1 MEVELIKETD
11 RMELNQVKNNTL
23 DYIRLTSRKHK
34 EYGVKVFTL
43 ESRELAIEIMD
54 NDEAFLKAM
63 ERFES
68 F

>member
-1 MEVELIKETD
+1 MGAELIKKTD
-11 RMELNQVKNNTL
+11 RLELNQVENNTL
-23 DYIRLTSRKHK
+23 DYFRLTSRKHK

-43 ESRELAIEIMD
+43 ESKELALEIMD

>member
-1 MEVELIKETD
+1 MGAELIKKTD
-11 RMELNQVKNNTL
+11 RLELNQVYNNNL

-43 ESRELAIEIMD
+43 ESKELALEVMG

-63 ERFES
+63 ERF
-68 F
+68 

>member
-1 MEVELIKETD
+1 
-11 RMELNQVKNNTL
+11 MELNQVKNNTL